1 MNKTKQSLLIIGIMV
16 FAVLLVFHFEKNTFG
31 APLTFVSTPA
41 TTTPLTN
48 FAFTV
53 GTTTPQGQYGTS
65 TLAVY
70 GSTTVQTW
78 LNTIHALEVFNAASS
93 SIFNV
98 NTVSGLINVSG
109 TGTST
114 FTNGI
119 SLSDGC
125 FRGADGNCAIT
136 SGVTGTGV
144 LNTLAYW
151 TGTDS
156 LGATSTG
163 ITAENY
169 YATSTSLFSRFA
181 GGIISAASSTF
192 SSGAFRIDGAAT
204 LAGGLTLTCSSCIT
218 DANVSDTLTA
228 SDLVSGSSVVANAEV
243 DDDITLTN

>member
-1 MNKTKQSLLIIGIMV
+1 MNKTKQTLVIMG
-16 FAVLLVFHFEKNTFG
+16 LLVIALIGFHIYTEPSFG

-65 TLAVY
+65 TQAVY

-136 SGVTGTGV
+136 SGVTGT
-144 LNTLAYW
+144 
-151 TGTDS
+151 
-156 LGATSTG
+156 
-163 ITAENY
+163 
-169 YATSTSLFSRFA
+169 
-181 GGIISAASSTF
+181 
-192 SSGAFRIDGAAT
+192 
-204 LAGGLTLTCSSCIT
+204 
-218 DANVSDTLTA
+218 
-228 SDLVSGSSVVANAEV
+228 
-243 DDDITLTN
+243 